1 MRPLRTSLF
10 ALPALMV
17 ACASEPPP
25 PPVRAP
31 APLVAPTPTPSAINV
46 APPGL
51 DGRWSGRAQLAAGQ
65 GQECRRRSMPA
76 AITGN
81 GGRAAL
87 TLHRG
92 DTLEGTITSDGM
104 VRFADASM
112 AANGTF
118 QGRRMSGE
126 ASRQGCI
133 YNLSLTQR

>member
-31 APLVAPTPTPSAINV
+31 APLVAPTPAPSAINV

-76 AITGN
+76 AMTVN

-87 TLHRG
+87 TSRRG
-92 DTLEGTITSDGM
+92 DTLEGSITS
-104 VRFADASM
+104 DASM

-118 QGRRMSGE
+118 RGRRMSGE

-133 YNLSLTQR
+133 YNLSLTKR